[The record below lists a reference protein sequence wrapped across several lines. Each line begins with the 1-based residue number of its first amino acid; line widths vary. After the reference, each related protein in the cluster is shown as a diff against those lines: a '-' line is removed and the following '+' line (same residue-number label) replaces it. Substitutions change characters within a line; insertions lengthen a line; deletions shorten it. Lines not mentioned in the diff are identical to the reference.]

1 MEELN
6 YPKQEIKQVL
16 QKDYEENKEPSGE
29 FIRMFV
35 DTHGLCLPNDVLFD
49 ESSLFGLF

>member
-1 MEELN
+1 MKLQKWA
-6 YPKQEIKQVL
+6 YFQQSL
-16 QKDYEENKEPSGE
+16 QKDYEENKELSGE

-35 DTHGLCLPNDVLFD
+35 DTYGLCLSNDVLFD